1 MLIVGGTPSCSL
13 PGSKFEVAYDPLEK
27 LEKGE
32 VTELPT
38 HVAAYPFFP
47 KPALQGFMAMF
58 GKWMALGRADIPAD
72 KTSNAKYPEI
82 EPKKVREI
90 IALWK

>member
-1 MLIVGGTPSCSL
+1 M
-13 PGSKFEVAYDPLEK
+13 EK

-32 VTELPT
+32 ITELPS
-38 HVAAYPFFP
+38 HVEVYPFFP
-47 KPALQGFMAMF
+47 KPALQGLMAMF

-72 KTSNAKYPEI
+72 KTLNGKYPEVQ
-82 EPKKVREI
+82 PKKIPEI